1 MLKKIKLTFIIISVI
16 ELSVILHAIFSIQD
30 VLTLLN
36 GSTKILSAKEFSKD
50 MEYQDLYSFIN
61 QILNKETSDIIE
73 YKEGY
78 ELLIGIK
85 EGNNTEEEFANF
97 MGTKDKEYKSIINIL
112 KMSQWVALSLFI
124 VDIVLGVYYFVKRRR
139 LKNENIS

>member
-61 QILNKETSDIIE
+61 QILNKKTSDIIE

-97 MGTKDKEYKSIINIL
+97 MDTKDKEYKSIINIL
-112 KMSQWVALSLFI
+112 KMSQWVVLSLFI